1 MIYRSPRPPVEI
13 PDTPVAEFVLTR
25 ARARGDRPAL
35 VDSVTGRTITYA
47 QLPDLV
53 DRTAAGLARLGLGK
67 GDVCAILSPNTP
79 EYPIAMLAIAQLG
92 ATVTTAS
99 PLYTKTDLGR
109 HLTDSRARMLIT
121 SISLAD
127 TWTSVTMDA
136 GIEHV
141 ITFESARGQATV
153 GFNEL
158 LDEPA
163 AHVKVPIDPT
173 DIVTLPYSSGTT
185 GLPKGVMLTHRNLVA
200 NILQVDAS
208 SHYLH
213 DRDTT
218 IAFLPFFHI
227 YGMVVIGLS
236 GLWSGATL
244 VVMPRFDL
252 ETYLRLVEQHRATL
266 LHVVPPVVVAL
277 AKHPSVEQRDFSS
290 IRKLFSG
297 AAPLGG
303 STIEQ
308 CTCRINC
315 LLQQG
320 YGLTETSPATHVT
333 SEEPSKNK
341 YGSVGYLVSNTECRV
356 VDPSTGD
363 DVASGQDGEI
373 WVRGPQVMRGYLNCP
388 DATRRTIDADGWLHT
403 GDIGHADP
411 DGSFYVV
418 DRLKELIKYKGMQVA
433 PAELEALLLTHP
445 AIADAAVVP
454 LKDEEAGEIPRAFVV
469 LKGPATADELI
480 AFVAQRVAP
489 YKKIRRVDF
498 IDTIPKSPS
507 GKILRR
513 MLRDLAVT

>member
-1 MIYRSPRPPVEI
+1 MIYRSPRPPVTI
-13 PDTPVAEFVLTR
+13 PNTPVADFVLAR

-35 VDSVTGRTITYA
+35 IDSVTGRTITYG

-53 DRTAAGLARLGLGK
+53 ARAATGLSQRGLGK

-79 EYPIAMLAIAQLG
+79 EYPIAMLAIAKLG
-92 ATVTTAS
+92 AIATTAS
-99 PLYTKTDLGR
+99 PLYTKADLGR
-109 HLTDSRARMLIT
+109 HLTDSRARILIT
-121 SISLAD
+121 SASLAK
-127 TWTSVTMDA
+127 TWDGVAADA
-136 GIEHV
+136 GV
-141 ITFESARGQATV
+141 DLLITFESEGAKSIA
-153 GFNEL
+153 FDEL
-158 LDEPA
+158 LAQPA
-163 AHVKVPIDPT
+163 LPSNVTIDPA

-200 NILQVDAS
+200 NILQVDAA

-227 YGMVVIGLS
+227 YGMVVIALL

-244 VVMPRFDL
+244 VVMPKFDL
-252 ETYLRLVEQHRATL
+252 ETYLQLVEQYRATV

-277 AKHPSVEQRDFSS
+277 AKHASVERRDFSS

-297 AAPLGG
+297 AAPLGA

-308 CTCRINC
+308 CVCRINC
-315 LLQQG
+315 VLQQG

-333 SEEPSKNK
+333 SDEPSTNK
-341 YGSVGYLVSNTECRV
+341 YGSIGHLVSNTECRV
-356 VDPSTGD
+356 VDPATGD
-363 DVASGQDGEI
+363 DVATGQDGEI
-373 WVRGPQVMRGYLNCP
+373 WLRGPQVMRGYLNCP
-388 DATRRTIDADGWLHT
+388 EATRATIDADGWLHS
-403 GDIGHADP
+403 GDIGHADAE
-411 DGSFYVV
+411 GNFYVV

-454 LKDEEAGEIPRAFVV
+454 LEDEEAGEIPRAFIV
-469 LKGPATADELI
+469 LKGPATVDEVM
-480 AFVAQRVAP
+480 AFVAERVAP

-498 IDTIPKSPS
+498 IDAIPKSPS

-513 MLRDLAVT
+513 LLRDVAVT

>member
-1 MIYRSPRPPVEI
+1 MIYRSPRPPVVI
-13 PDTPVAEFVLTR
+13 PDTPVAEFVLAR

-53 DRTAAGLARLGLGK
+53 DRAAAGLARLGLRK

-92 ATVTTAS
+92 AIATTAS
-99 PLYTKTDLGR
+99 PLYTKADLGR

-121 SISLAD
+121 STSLAN
-127 TWTSVTMDA
+127 TWAAVAAEA
-136 GIEHV
+136 GIEHI
-141 ITFESARGQATV
+141 ITLESTSGQAT
-153 GFNEL
+153 GFSEL
-158 LDEPA
+158 LAGPPA
-163 AHVKVPIDPT
+163 HTKVSIDPT

-200 NILQVDAS
+200 NFLQVDAAD
-208 SHYLH
+208 HYLH
-213 DRDTT
+213 DCDTT

-227 YGMVVIGLS
+227 YGMVIIGLL

-244 VVMPRFDL
+244 VVMPKFDL
-252 ETYLRLVEQHRATL
+252 ETYLHLVEYHRATV

-277 AKHPSVEQRDFSS
+277 AKHPSVERRDFSS

-297 AAPLGG
+297 AAPLSA

-315 LLQQG
+315 VLQQG
-320 YGLTETSPATHVT
+320 YGLTETSPATHIT
-333 SEEPSKNK
+333 SDEPSMNKN
-341 YGSVGYLVSNTECRV
+341 GSVGCLVSNTECRV
-356 VDPSTGD
+356 VDPATGE
-363 DVASGQDGEI
+363 DVGMEQDGEI
-373 WVRGPQVMRGYLNCP
+373 WLRGPQVMRGYLNCP
-388 DATRRTIDADGWLHT
+388 DATRATIDADGWLHS
-403 GDIGHADP
+403 GDIGHADT
-411 DGSFYVV
+411 DGNFYVV

-454 LKDEEAGEIPRAFVV
+454 LKDEEAGEIPRAFIV
-469 LKGPATADELI
+469 LKGPATADEVM
-480 AFVAQRVAP
+480 AFVAQRVAA

-498 IDTIPKSPS
+498 IDAIPKSPS

-513 MLRDLAVT
+513 LLRDVAVT

>member
-1 MIYRSPRPPVEI
+1 MIYRSSRAALAI
-13 PDTPVAEFVLTR
+13 PDTPVAEFVLAR
-25 ARARGDRPAL
+25 AQARGDRPAL
-35 VDSVTGRTITYA
+35 IDSVTGRTITYA

-53 DRTAAGLARLGLGK
+53 DRAAAGLARLGLRK

-92 ATVTTAS
+92 AISTTAS
-99 PLYTKTDLGR
+99 PLYTKADLGR

-121 SISLAD
+121 STSLAN
-127 TWTSVTMDA
+127 TWAAVAAEA
-136 GIEHV
+136 GLEHV
-141 ITFESARGQATV
+141 ITFESTSGPAT
-153 GFNEL
+153 GFSEL
-158 LDEPA
+158 LEGPPA
-163 AHVKVPIDPT
+163 HTRVSIDPT

-200 NILQVDAS
+200 NFLQLDAAN
-208 SHYLH
+208 HYLH
-213 DRDTT
+213 DCDTT

-227 YGMVVIGLS
+227 YGMVVIALL

-252 ETYLRLVEQHRATL
+252 ETYLHLVEYHHATV

-277 AKHPSVEQRDFSS
+277 AKHPSVERRDFSS

-297 AAPLGG
+297 AAPLGA

-308 CTCRINC
+308 CARRINC
-315 LLQQG
+315 VVQQG

-333 SEEPSKNK
+333 SDEPSKNNC
-341 YGSVGYLVSNTECRV
+341 GSVGQLVSNTECRV
-356 VDPSTGD
+356 VDPATGA
-363 DVASGQDGEI
+363 DVATGEDGEI

-388 DATRRTIDADGWLHT
+388 DATRATIDADGWLHT

-411 DGSFYVV
+411 DGNFHVV

-454 LKDEEAGEIPRAFVV
+454 LKDEEAGEIPRAFIV
-469 LKGPATADELI
+469 LKGPATADEVI
-480 AFVAQRVAP
+480 AFVAERVAA

-498 IDTIPKSPS
+498 IDAIPKSPS

-513 MLRDLAVT
+513 LLRDVAVT